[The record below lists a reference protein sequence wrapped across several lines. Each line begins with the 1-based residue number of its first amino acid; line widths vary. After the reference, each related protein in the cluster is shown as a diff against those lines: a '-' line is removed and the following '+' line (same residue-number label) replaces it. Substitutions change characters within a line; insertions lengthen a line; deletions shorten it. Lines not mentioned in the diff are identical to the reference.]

1 VNALLPLWVPLSL
14 AALAALSLIADA
26 VVSTTDPRFGRALG
40 WSVAG
45 ALGALLGATFMVD
58 ATGPAAHGAFEASAW
73 TLGCQRLFLAAG
85 ALAAL
90 GGLDDVART
99 TPRRTGEHWTLLLVS
114 LAGMTLIPG
123 ARDLV
128 LMVVAFELMGV
139 PLYVLTAYAK
149 TGGEGTAPEAAIKL
163 YLVGATSSALTL
175 FGLAMVTGMAG
186 GSSLAAVS
194 SAPLTPLTAVGV
206 AFMLGGVAYKVG
218 IAPFHMWVPDAY
230 EGARAPFVA
239 FLSVAPKAAG
249 LAAIAVIFF
258 VGMPQHRAQWAP
270 ALALLALLSMAVG
283 NVLAL
288 RQTDTRRLLGYSGV
302 AQMGY
307 VLLAMLAGDAF
318 GLGMTLF
325 FLLAYLFTNMGAFFV
340 AHAVAEA
347 TGGHEIARMA
357 GLAQRAPGLAAAL
370 LAFVLSLAGI
380 PFVAGF
386 WAKLYVFVAAWE
398 AGLGGLVI
406 AALALAV
413 LGLFYYLRI
422 LQAAYMREPEG
433 EVTAVK
439 GDLGLRVAIGLCLVG
454 VVGAGLWPG
463 PFVDA
468 SMQAARALL
477 AR

>member
-1 VNALLPLWVPLSL
+1 MTPLLPLWIPLSL
-14 AALAALSLIADA
+14 AALAALSLVADA
-26 VVSTTDPRFGRALG
+26 LVASTDARFGRALG
-40 WSVAG
+40 WSVAA
-45 ALGALLGATFMVD
+45 ALSALLLATFFVD
-58 ATGPAAHGAFEASAW
+58 VSGPAARGAFVASAW
-73 TLGCQRLFLAAG
+73 SLGCQRLFLAAG

-90 GGLDDVART
+90 GAIDDLARH
-99 TPRRTGEHWTLLLVS
+99 TPRRTGEFFTLLLTS

-149 TGGEGTAPEAAIKL
+149 TGGEGRAPEAAIKL
-163 YLVGATSSALTL
+163 YLVGATSAALTL
-175 FGLAMVTGMAG
+175 FGLAMITGMAG

-194 SAPLTPLTAVGV
+194 SAPVTPLSAVGV
-206 AFMLGGVAYKVG
+206 ALMLAGVAYKIG

-249 LAAIAVIFF
+249 VAAVAVIFLE
-258 VGMPQHRAQWAP
+258 GMPQHRAQWAP
-270 ALALLALLSMAVG
+270 ALALLALLSMTVG

-288 RQTDTRRLLGYSGV
+288 QQTDLRRLLGYSGV

-307 VLLAMLAGDAF
+307 LLLALLSGDAF

-325 FLLAYLFTNMGAFFV
+325 FLTAYLFTNMGAFFV
-340 AHAVAEA
+340 AHAAAEA
-347 TGGHEIARMA
+347 SGGHEVARLA
-357 GLAQRAPGLAAAL
+357 GLAQRAPGTAAAL
-370 LAFVLSLAGI
+370 LAFMLSLAGI

-386 WAKLYVFVAAWE
+386 WAKLYVFLAAWE
-398 AGLGGLVI
+398 AGRGGLVI

-413 LGLFYYLRI
+413 LGLFYYLRV

-433 EVTAVK
+433 EVTAAK
-439 GDLGLRVAIGLCLVG
+439 GGLGLRLAIGLCLAG
-454 VVGAGLWPG
+454 VVVAGLWPA
-463 PFVDA
+463 PFVEA
-468 SMQAARALL
+468 SMRAGQALL
-477 AR
+477 AP